1 MYGGGMGT
9 LNVYADQRP
18 IFAKSGNQGQGWK
31 MAEIE
36 ISKQGNYEVQ
46 LKNTEEQLQQYNNIM
61 PPKTKQ

>member
-46 LKNTEEQLQQYNNIM
+46 LKNTEEQL
-61 PPKTKQ
+61 